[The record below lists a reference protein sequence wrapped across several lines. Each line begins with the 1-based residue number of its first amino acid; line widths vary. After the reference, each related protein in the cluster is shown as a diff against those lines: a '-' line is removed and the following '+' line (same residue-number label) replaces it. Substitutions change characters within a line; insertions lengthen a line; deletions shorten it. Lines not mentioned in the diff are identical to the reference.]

1 MIARS
6 QAAHLASPPGLR
18 TIGSMWLLPTSLLAL
33 LASPVLPSGPLDGD
47 HRSLAASVRYD
58 EMERFLLDAARPG
71 LVEVTVEGRSLQG
84 RAIYLARLKR
94 GAAPARWRVLFYAQQ
109 HGDELAGKDAQL
121 FLLRDVLRR
130 PERLPEDTEVWLMPS
145 LNPDGGEAGTRR
157 NAAGADLNRDH
168 QALSQPETQALYR
181 VVRRVRPH
189 VAVDCHEF
197 TRDGEAWRRRGFIK
211 WPIITMDTANHPLL
225 DPALVRA
232 GERWVAEAAAPL
244 ARAGHAFERY
254 WVGGPPPDEEQR
266 HSAFDADDGRNGVAL
281 HGGLSFI
288 IESGGR
294 WSAPDPQADLGQ
306 RVDAYLGLLW
316 RFVEER
322 GHRAQDLAAID
333 AAQRRPLPAFLP
345 VNVLWGS
352 LGLRPRAVKVIESA
366 SGRTREV
373 TTPNFMSDVVVKRS
387 VAAPQAYAVTGAA
400 APAFRALLERHA
412 LAFDELQAPQA
423 VTAERCRLLRVEEQ
437 EDPVYARYAGRQVVE
452 RQPAGLL
459 ELPAGTLLVRL
470 EGPDATRAAALLEP
484 TALYGLYALPEYRKL
499 AGEDGLLPVLRVLAG
514 PVAR

>member
-1 MIARS
+1 M
-6 QAAHLASPPGLR
+6 ASPPGLR
-18 TIGSMWLLPTSLLAL
+18 TIGAMWLLPSSLLAL
-33 LASPVLPSGPLDGD
+33 LAVPALPPGPLEGD
-47 HRSLAASVRYD
+47 HRALTATVRYA
-58 EMERFLLDAARPG
+58 EMEAFLQGAARPG
-71 LVEVTVEGRSLQG
+71 LVEVTVEGRSTQG

-94 GAAPARWRVLFYAQQ
+94 GAGPARWRVLFYAQQ

-157 NAAGADLNRDH
+157 NAAGVDLNRDH

-181 VVRRVRPH
+181 VVRRTRPH

-197 TRDGEAWRRRGFIK
+197 GRDSEAWRQRGFIK
-211 WPIITMDTANHPLL
+211 WPTITMDGANHPLL

-232 GERWVAEAAAPL
+232 GERWVSEAAAPL

-254 WVGGPPPDEEQR
+254 SLGGPPPDEEQR

-288 IESGGR
+288 IESGVR
-294 WSAPDPQADLGQ
+294 WSAAEPQADLGQ

-322 GHRAQDLAAID
+322 RHRADDLAAIE
-333 AAQRRPLPAFLP
+333 AARSRPLPAFLP

-352 LGLRPRAVKVIESA
+352 LGLRPRTVKAIESA
-366 SGRTREV
+366 SGRTLEV
-373 TTPNFMSDVVVKRS
+373 TTPNFMSAVVVKRS
-387 VAAPQAYAVTGAA
+387 VATPRAYAVTPAV
-400 APAFRALLERHA
+400 APVFRALLERHA
-412 LAFDELQAPQA
+412 LAFDELRAPRT

-452 RQPAGLL
+452 RQPAGPV
-459 ELPAGTLLVRL
+459 ELPAGALLVRL
-470 EGPDATRAAALLEP
+470 EGPDAARTAALLEP
-484 TALYGLYALPEYRKL
+484 TALYGLYALPEYRRL
-499 AGEDGLLPVLRVLAG
+499 AGDDGLLPVLRVVSA
-514 PVAR
+514 P